1 MAGLA
6 NSVKNGNR
14 TKMDKSKVGEV
25 VGYLLM
31 SRDYTHKAHLK
42 TSSYSTHVALNELYT
57 ELLEFTDEFAEV
69 AQGMFG
75 KLDIPEYRIEG
86 NINDP
91 ISALQKHVNTLMSMV
106 DTCEARALNKTVD
119 EIAAVYYRTLYKISE
134 LS

>member
-6 NSVKNGNR
+6 NAGG
-14 TKMDKSKVGEV
+14 SKGKIGKTEAGKI
-25 VGYLLM
+25 VGYLFM
-31 SRDYTHKAHLK
+31 SRDYIHKAHLK
-42 TSSYSTHVALNELYT
+42 TPSYSTHVALNELYT

-69 AQGMFG
+69 AQGVFG

-91 ISALQKHVNTLMSMV
+91 ISTLQKHVNTFMSMV
-106 DTCEARALNKTVD
+106 DMCEVRALNKIVD
-119 EIAAVYYRTLYKISE
+119 EVEALYCRTLYKIIE